1 MTKQATVELL
11 QKQLP
16 GFYSVNQVIDL
27 INGIEEDTQ
36 ALAYNED
43 AMDEL
48 KDLICTKV
56 RSALERMSGSDIV
69 DLDSAELELN
79 GNEVSVYD
87 ISVNED
93 SIIDEVNDAVDS
105 AFEKFFQP
113 QETQTA

>member
-16 GFYSVNQVIDL
+16 GFYSVDQVIKM
-27 INGIEEDTQ
+27 INDIEDGGSFDE
-36 ALAYNED
+36 EKV
-43 AMDEL
+43 DEL
-48 KDLICTKV
+48 KELIDTKV
-56 RSALERMSGSDIV
+56 RAALERLNTSDWV
-69 DLDSAELELN
+69 DFDSAELELN

-105 AFEKFFQP
+105 AFDQFFQP
-113 QETQTA
+113 QETQTT

>member
-1 MTKQATVELL
+1 MTKQQTVELL

-56 RSALERMSGSDIV
+56 RATLERLNSSDWV
-69 DLDSAELELN
+69 DFDSAELELN

>member
-1 MTKQATVELL
+1 MTKQQTVELL

-16 GFYSVNQVIDL
+16 GFYSVEQVINI
-27 INGIEEDTQ
+27 INGIEDGGSLDE
-36 ALAYNED
+36 EKV
-43 AMDEL
+43 DEL

-56 RSALERMSGSDIV
+56 RAALERMNSGDIV
-69 DLDSAELELN
+69 DFDSAELELN

-93 SIIDEVNDAVDS
+93 SIVDEVNDAVDS

>member
-36 ALAYNED
+36 AIAYNED

-48 KDLICTKV
+48 KDLISTKV
-56 RSALERMSGSDIV
+56 RTALERMNSGDLV
-69 DLDSAELELN
+69 DFDSAELELN

-87 ISVNED
+87 ISVNEET
-93 SIIDEVNDAVDS
+93 IIDEVNDAVDS

>member
-1 MTKQATVELL
+1 MTKQMTVELL

-16 GFYSVNQVIDL
+16 GFYSVDQVIKM
-27 INGIEEDTQ
+27 INDIEDGGSFDE
-36 ALAYNED
+36 EKV
-43 AMDEL
+43 DEL
-48 KDLICTKV
+48 KDLISTKV
-56 RSALERMSGSDIV
+56 RSALERLNSSDWV
-69 DLDSAELELN
+69 DFDSAELELN

-93 SIIDEVNDAVDS
+93 SIIDEVNDAVGK